1 MQLQTILN
9 RVEKY
14 KSFVYAGSKW
24 REKNV
29 SLEIKIEAR
38 RNGKPICSG
47 CGEVAPGYD
56 RQPARDFEYVPL
68 WGIKV
73 YFVYALR
80 RVECRQ
86 CSNWR
91 NATATIG

>member
-1 MQLQTILN
+1 MQLQTFLN

-14 KSFVYAGSKW
+14 KSFVYAESKW
-24 REKNV
+24 RERDGEV

-56 RQPARDFEYVPL
+56 R
-68 WGIKV
+68 
-73 YFVYALR
+73 
-80 RVECRQ
+80 
-86 CSNWR
+86 
-91 NATATIG
+91 